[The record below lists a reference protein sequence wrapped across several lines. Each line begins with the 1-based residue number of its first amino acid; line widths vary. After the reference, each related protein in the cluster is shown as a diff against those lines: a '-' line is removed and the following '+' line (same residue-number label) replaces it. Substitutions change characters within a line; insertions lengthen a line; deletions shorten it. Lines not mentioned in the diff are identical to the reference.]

1 MNKLPFSILLA
12 CLSLAFVTNLSY
24 AEDPYIDSL
33 KNLLNKTTVDTSKLQ
48 ILSTLSDNAP
58 DGEWEKYNE
67 NLGAL
72 SKKLILSSDEK
83 TSFVAKKFY
92 GVYLN
97 NKGYEYAGKAD
108 YVKSL
113 ENYGECVKL
122 YKEINDDRGV
132 ALALSSIGAIYDRLD
147 EVDKALENYKLAMK
161 VWEKYPSDK
170 NIIATLNNIA
180 VIYGKKKSPSKQ
192 YYYYLRGYTIAKKLG
207 VKNQIVTQIYNGI
220 GTYWWK
226 KKNKE
231 LALYFYNNG
240 LKMSEEIGDRSGI
253 TNNLTNLAIVYFELN
268 EIDKALGYGKRS
280 LEVAKDVDYPM
291 LIGDAADILSKI
303 YAANGEY
310 KLALETT
317 NIAIA
322 SKERYRKIENQ
333 KSVIRFQ
340 YKSEFDKKEI
350 ITNKEIQKQKI
361 LRNGSFGVLLVALVF
376 AVIFFN
382 QRNKIKKGK
391 NLSDELLL
399 NILPSE
405 VAEELKQKGEVDA
418 QYFDEVTVLFTDFVN
433 FTGISETLSPKELV
447 AEIHECFKGFDAITS
462 KYGLEKIKTIGDAYL
477 AVCGLPNANNFHAKN
492 TVLAA
497 IEILEFI
504 NNRKEN
510 GGLFNIRIGI
520 HSGSLVAGVVGV
532 KKFAYDIW
540 GDTVNM
546 AARMEQNSVS
556 GRINISESTY
566 KLVENDFQFEH
577 RGRVSAKNKG
587 DIDMYY
593 IIH

>member
-1 MNKLPFSILLA
+1 MNKLPLSILLA
-12 CLSLAFVTNLSY
+12 CFCIAFAVNSCY
-24 AEDPYIDSL
+24 AKDPYIDSL
-33 KNLLNKTTVDTSKLQ
+33 KHLLNKTTVDTIKFQ
-48 ILSTLSDNAP
+48 ILSDLSDNAP

-67 NLGAL
+67 QLGES
-72 SKKLILSSDEK
+72 SKKLMLSSNKEI
-83 TSFVAKKFY
+83 SIYAKKFY

-113 ENYGECVKL
+113 EYYGECVKL
-122 YKEINDDRGV
+122 FEEINDDSGA

-147 EVDKALENYKLAMK
+147 ESDKAIENYLLAMK
-161 VWEKYPSDK
+161 VWEKYPTNK
-170 NIIATLNNIA
+170 NIVATLNNIA
-180 VIYGKKKSPSKQ
+180 VIYGKKKLYNIQ
-192 YYYYLRGYTIAKKLG
+192 YSYYLRGYNISKKLNL
-207 VKNQIVTQIYNGI
+207 KNQIVTQIYNGI
-220 GTYWWK
+220 GSYWWR

-231 LALYFYNNG
+231 YALYFFNYS
-240 LKMSEEIGDRSGI
+240 LKISEEIGDRSGI
-253 TNNLTNLAIVYFELN
+253 TNNLDNIAQIYFEQN
-268 EIDKALGYGKRS
+268 EIDKALVYSERS
-280 LEVAKDVDYPM
+280 LEVAKDLDYPM
-291 LIGDAADILSKI
+291 LTADAASTLAKI
-303 YAANGEY
+303 YSAKGEY
-310 KLALETT
+310 RKALEIT
-317 NIAIA
+317 NLGIE

-340 YKSEFDKKEI
+340 FKSEFDKKELI
-350 ITNKEIQKQKI
+350 ANKEIQKQKI
-361 LRNGSFGVLLVALVF
+361 LRNGSLGILSVALLFVF
-376 AVIFFN
+376 IFLN

-391 NLSDELLL
+391 KLSDDLLL

-405 VAEELKQKGEVDA
+405 VAEELKLKGEVDA

-433 FTGISETLSPKELV
+433 FTGISEQLTPKELV

-477 AVCGLPNANNFHAKN
+477 AVCGLPIANKSHAKN
-492 TVLAA
+492 TVQAA

-504 NNRKEN
+504 SARKIN

-540 GDTVNM
+540 GDTVNT
-546 AARMEQNSVS
+546 AARMEQNSES
-556 GRINISESTY
+556 GRINVSESTY
-566 KLVENDFQFEH
+566 QLTKTDFQFES
-577 RGRVSAKNKG
+577 RGKIKAKNKG
-587 DIDMYY
+587 EIEMYY

>member
-24 AEDPYIDSL
+24 AKDPYIDSL

-48 ILSTLSDNAP
+48 ILSDLSDNAP

-67 NLGAL
+67 KLGKL

-83 TSFVAKKFY
+83 TLLFAKNFY

-113 ENYGECVKL
+113 EYYGECVKL
-122 YKEINDDRGV
+122 YKEINNDRGA

-220 GTYWWK
+220 GTYWWR

-231 LALYFYNNG
+231 FALYFYNNG

-253 TNNLTNLAIVYFELN
+253 ANNLTNLAMVYFDLN
-268 EIDKALGYGKRS
+268 EIDKALTYGKRS

-291 LIGDAADILSKI
+291 LIGESADILSKI
-303 YAANGEY
+303 YSAKGEY

-317 NIAIA
+317 NIAIE
-322 SKERYRKIENQ
+322 SKERHRKIENQ

-361 LRNGSFGVLLVALVF
+361 LRNGSLGVLLVALVF

-462 KYGLEKIKTIGDAYL
+462 KHGLEKIKTIGDAYL

-540 GDTVNM
+540 GDTVNT

-556 GRINISESTY
+556 GKINISENTFQ
-566 KLVENDFQFEH
+566 LVKNDFQFEH

-587 DIDMYY
+587 EIDMYY